1 MNLSDEYQKV
11 KVSRAIQYIKD
22 KTPVPVLQLFMD
34 DSCMTTSK
42 VVDMPEV
49 LKVVCKFMDWS
60 RFKLKSSKSRA
71 IVNEK
76 GKVVEWSVES
86 GVEELFKLTL
96 SGKVIPN
103 VAEKPIK
110 FLGRWIRAD
119 ATDKEVIERAKDD

>member
-49 LKVVCKFMDWS
+49 LKVLSRFMDWS
-60 RFKLKSSKSRA
+60 RGLSSSLQ
-71 IVNEK
+71 
-76 GKVVEWSVES
+76 S
-86 GVEELFKLTL
+86 L
-96 SGKVIPN
+96 
-103 VAEKPIK
+103 
-110 FLGRWIRAD
+110 
-119 ATDKEVIERAKDD
+119 ER